1 MAHQPVSPGVDETT
15 TQGVVTT
22 PSYASFPLP
31 ASASHAKHGPAMTMD
46 DSTRSHVR
54 SPTPSDRSAAS
65 PTPARQ
71 HYAATPANVYPPPAY
86 VSSFGASQS
95 VSQRKRRMSDHESDD
110 EDQPV
115 RPDMD
120 FSDASLA
127 LLNGFLDHL
136 LYSIL
141 LQARSTTLTVL
152 RPAVTE
158 VLRSRL
164 ASEAIASADEE
175 LSELLAGGEEEED
188 ELNQKQTVSE
198 RLRKWDTELVW
209 KRTRLRVMV
218 YIRFGDIEDED
229 EERFVR
235 EDQLFK
241 TGDRRFSHSTGL
253 VSWAAAIFLTSIL
266 EYVAEQLLQVTV
278 QAAEN
283 RAQRLSRTLSA
294 TTSASGHVTPVED
307 LVVHEHDMEKAAVL
321 HKTAGRLWRQWRKS
335 SRSYAV
341 ASPTPTHDPSGRPN
355 GSFRTSSGGHING
368 AATKSRQNSVGAT
381 EPGSTMDESR
391 PISRMMQADQDLSDD
406 EAANDV
412 VDPQHILAADIPLPM
427 ADEQRDIEDINDP
440 EHVIAARIP
449 LPLADEKRDIEDIE
463 YPEHVFAAG
472 IALPMIDE
480 KRDVDEIEVPGLAQ
494 DPDTFDD
501 DESEEVVAPRR
512 NSWAGAVSVLGALS
526 NAVDVPASHAEGE
539 GHTEPAIEA
548 PVSEHLATTKRL
560 AILRARSSSAPHPQ
574 PKLSPRVQP
583 ETTNKLTAEAEA
595 GNVGKGE
602 RPQEEDHP
610 PSSEASEVSARN
622 QEVSHAAV
630 APGEATLSND
640 AMPVGHGSVP
650 AAAAVEPESHS
661 SKINSIE
668 ELRDTDRNAR
678 VEERNNA
685 VAVGA
690 LEQIDKRDSQKALQD
705 MKRLSLPAGQ
715 NLVRRSMMQQTG
727 EDVPRM
733 AKRMSLTQAVLIR
746 PRSEEPQVPSPAVS
760 LAASRESTRSD
771 GPNEEKIGDIGLA
784 RTSDTAVSSST
795 KGESDEG
802 VYSAR
807 DSFINPAPRR
817 PTRIVL
823 GDSPASSTS
832 SLRNSRSLHQED
844 EKETTTLSPETFLKR
859 RSLSAKGAKQ
869 IKKLNLV
876 DAQPSHDQ
884 IRLPTP
890 KSPVRMS
897 ASDSSLY
904 ANAPVSPIP
913 DKPPSPWRQSFSAA
927 IKETT
932 QWASSSKKSA
942 SDPEASGPVHD
953 HPALQKKSQ
962 TSLKDAE
969 SSQPLTSASIRGPED
984 FEMFVQG
991 GDTVKYTL
999 TPESVRDDPVSIRN
1013 DLQAM
1018 CLIDRP
1024 QSPPAAVPK
1033 TPRSAE
1039 KQPTSPKKT
1048 SPSDEDSRVGRSQAA
1063 RQATGADA
1071 GGGAA
1076 DERARS
1082 PPSNKDKRR
1091 SISRPPVRNTSV
1103 HKKSGLM
1110 AREPQVVTEST
1121 RDFADFI
1128 RSTGPDREPELRP
1141 LLSHRSTTSLQLLRD
1156 AHSSGSR
1163 SQSPAPSRAR
1173 SMSRSNIEAED
1184 LPPVPI
1190 MPPPIPAGGRI
1201 RSNMQPRAPTQT
1213 AENGTAELID
1223 FIRNGPMTSGAAEVG
1238 DKRQHRI
1245 SRSVAPFRTTMDS
1258 DQMQEWGERYTPQP
1272 DLKINTNLAGR
1283 PNDSSARSGPS
1294 SHNSY
1299 QNSASSRPILLR
1311 NSASTTQDTAQPAY
1325 GDQPPRLTTLI
1336 PRTVQQVSATPT
1348 DATGKTRYRN
1358 KDPYAIDFDDL
1369 DDDDDDLLT
1378 ALPKGRQREQE
1389 SLIDFLRNSEPPA
1402 TNNSRSTSTAN
1413 NSAFPVSTRPGN
1425 TPQGLQTFGA
1435 DAVSYGRKGS
1445 LPKNDGPQ
1453 PARTTPAVR
1462 SNGTA
1467 TIAVGPITKPRPNF
1481 GVPDRDADYT
1491 GPGGT
1496 RDLADFFK
1504 HSAPPSASNDT
1515 MSRSAPRSES
1525 KGSIANSKSSITS
1538 SQKRSRMSFLG
1549 GGMSSIF
1556 GRGSRKAYLDM

>member
-1 MAHQPVSPGVDETT
+1 MG
-15 TQGVVTT
+15 
-22 PSYASFPLP
+22 
-31 ASASHAKHGPAMTMD
+31 
-46 DSTRSHVR
+46 DSTRSNAM
-54 SPTPSDRSAAS
+54 SPTPSDRSAAAS
-65 PTPARQ
+65 PNSARQ
-71 HYAATPANVYPPPAY
+71 HHAATPANVYPPPAY
-86 VSSFGASQS
+86 VSPFGASQS
-95 VSQRKRRMSDHESDD
+95 VSQRKRRMSDLESDD
-110 EDQPV
+110 EDQPA
-115 RPDMD
+115 RQDMD

-188 ELNQKQTVSE
+188 ELNQKQSVSE
-198 RLRKWDTELVW
+198 RQRRWDTELVW

-235 EDQLFK
+235 EDELFK

-266 EYVAEQLLQVTV
+266 EYVAEQLLQVAA
-278 QAAEN
+278 QAADN
-283 RAQRLSRTLSA
+283 RARRLSRTSRV
-294 TTSASGHVTPVED
+294 TTSASDQVTPVEG

-335 SRSYAV
+335 SRGYAV
-341 ASPTPTHDPSGRPN
+341 ASPTPTNDRSTRPN
-355 GSFRTSSGGHING
+355 GSSRNTSGDHING
-368 AATKSRQNSVGAT
+368 AAINPRQSSVGAT
-381 EPGSTMDESR
+381 ESGSTMDESR
-391 PISRMMQADQDLSDD
+391 PTSRMMPGDKDLVDD
-406 EAANDV
+406 EPGNDVDYPEHVLAAN
-412 VDPQHILAADIPLPM
+412 IPLPM
-427 ADEQRDIEDINDP
+427 ADEQRDIEEINDP

-449 LPLADEKRDIEDIE
+449 LPMADEKRDIEDIE
-463 YPEHVFAAG
+463 CPEHVIAA
-472 IALPMIDE
+472 ACPLPLIDE
-480 KRDVDEIEVPGLAQ
+480 KRDVDEIEVPGLAR
-494 DPDTFDD
+494 DPDEFDD
-501 DESEEVVAPRR
+501 EEFEELVAPRR
-512 NSWAGAVSVLGALS
+512 SSWAGLL
-526 NAVDVPASHAEGE
+526 ASPVTTGTVTSQVEFGE
-539 GHTEPAIEA
+539 HTDSAIDTSIPEQ
-548 PVSEHLATTKRL
+548 PVNTKPSTTS
-560 AILRARSSSAPHPQ
+560 RARSSSAPNPP
-574 PKLSPRVQP
+574 PKRSPRIHP
-583 ETTNKLTAEAEA
+583 STTNDLTADA
-595 GNVGKGE
+595 GAGDVRASDRAQDVENGVE
-602 RPQEEDHP
+602 
-610 PSSEASEVSARN
+610 SEALEIPAPKREVN
-622 QEVSHAAV
+622 QPSNNEIGMGQESLPAAV
-630 APGEATLSND
+630 AAASASG
-640 AMPVGHGSVP
+640 VV
-650 AAAAVEPESHS
+650 AAAAVQSGS
-661 SKINSIE
+661 RLSKPNSTE
-668 ELRDTDRNAR
+668 ELDARNRGSAI
-678 VEERNNA
+678 VERNIA
-685 VAVGA
+685 ADAGA
-690 LEQIDKRDSQKALQD
+690 PEQIDKRDSQKALQD
-705 MKRLSLPAGQ
+705 MKRMSLPAGQ
-715 NLVRRSMMQQTG
+715 NLVRRSTMQQKG
-727 EDVPRM
+727 EDTPRV

-746 PRSEEPQVPSPAVS
+746 PPSNKDQLPSPGVS
-760 LAASRESTRSD
+760 HDASRDFARSD
-771 GPNEEKIGDIGLA
+771 GADEDQTSDIGLA
-784 RTSDTAVSSST
+784 KTSDTAFSSPT

-802 VYSAR
+802 VYPAR
-807 DSFINPAPRR
+807 DDFTNQAPRR
-817 PTRIVL
+817 TTCIVL
-823 GDSPASSTS
+823 GDLPVSSTS
-832 SLRNSRSLHQED
+832 SFKNSPPLQQEEEED
-844 EKETTTLSPETFLKR
+844 TTTLSPESFLKR
-859 RSLSAKGAKQ
+859 RSLSAKGVKQ
-869 IKKLNLV
+869 VQHLNLV
-876 DAQPSHDQ
+876 DAQALQDQ
-884 IRLPTP
+884 SKLSTP
-890 KSPVRMS
+890 KSPIRMS
-897 ASDSSLY
+897 ASDSSIY
-904 ANAPVSPIP
+904 ANGPVSPIS

-942 SDPEASGPVHD
+942 LEPESNGPVHD
-953 HPALQKKSQ
+953 HPALQKKASRSQ
-962 TSLKDAE
+962 TSLKETE
-969 SSQPLTSASIRGPED
+969 SLQPLTSASIRGPED

-999 TPESVRDDPVSIRN
+999 TPESVRDDPST
-1013 DLQAM
+1013 
-1018 CLIDRP
+1018 
-1024 QSPPAAVPK
+1024 PAAVPK

-1039 KQPTSPKKT
+1039 TQPSSPKKT
-1048 SPSDEDSRVGRSQAA
+1048 SPLQSPVEDARVGRSQAA

-1071 GGGAA
+1071 SAGAA

-1082 PPSNKDKRR
+1082 PTSNRDKRR

-1103 HKKSGLM
+1103 HKRSGLM
-1110 AREPQVVTEST
+1110 AREPQVLTEST

-1141 LLSHRSTTSLQLLRD
+1141 LLSNRSTTSLQLLRD

-1184 LPPVPI
+1184 LPPVPVV
-1190 MPPPIPAGGRI
+1190 PPPMPAGNRV

-1213 AENGTAELID
+1213 AEDGTAELID
-1223 FIRNGPMTSGAAEVG
+1223 FIRNGPLSSGIAESG
-1238 DKRQHRI
+1238 DKRHHRI

-1272 DLKINTNLAGR
+1272 DLKINTSMGGPVNNA
-1283 PNDSSARSGPS
+1283 SARSVPS

-1299 QNSASSRPILLR
+1299 RNSATSRSALLQNSAG
-1311 NSASTTQDTAQPAY
+1311 TTQDVTQPAY
-1325 GDQPPRLTTLI
+1325 GDQPPRLTTVI
-1336 PRTVQQVSATPT
+1336 PRSVQQAFPTPT
-1348 DATGKTRYRN
+1348 EGTGKTRYWN

-1369 DDDDDDLLT
+1369 DDDDDDFFT

-1389 SLIDFLRNSEPPA
+1389 SLIDFLRNSEPPD
-1402 TNNSRSTSTAN
+1402 TNNSRSNSNAN
-1413 NSAFPVSTRPGN
+1413 NSASPASARLGN

-1453 PARTTPAVR
+1453 AARATPAVR

-1504 HSAPPSASNDT
+1504 HSAPPSSSGSN
-1515 MSRSAPRSES
+1515 MLRSAQRSDS
-1525 KGSIANSKSSITS
+1525 KASISNSKSSITS

>member
-22 PSYASFPLP
+22 PF
-31 ASASHAKHGPAMTMD
+31 
-46 DSTRSHVR
+46 TRSHAM

-65 PTPARQ
+65 PIPARQ
-71 HYAATPANVYPPPAY
+71 HHAATPANFYPPPAY
-86 VSSFGASQS
+86 VSSFGASQA

-115 RPDMD
+115 RQDMD
-120 FSDASLA
+120 FSDASLS
-127 LLNGFLDHL
+127 LVNGFLDHL
-136 LYSIL
+136 LHSIL

-175 LSELLAGGEEEED
+175 LAELLAGGEEEED
-188 ELNQKQTVSE
+188 ELNQKQSVSE

-235 EDQLFK
+235 EGQLFN
-241 TGDRRFSHSTGL
+241 TSDRRFSHSTGL

-266 EYVAEQLLQVTV
+266 EYVAEQLLQVAA

-283 RAQRLSRTLSA
+283 RARRLSRTSRA
-294 TTSASGHVTPVED
+294 TTPASGHATPVEG

-335 SRSYAV
+335 SRSYYAV
-341 ASPTPTHDPSGRPN
+341 APPTPTHHPSDRPN
-355 GSFRTSSGGHING
+355 GG
-368 AATKSRQNSVGAT
+368 ATTKPRQSSVGAA
-381 EPGSTMDESR
+381 ESGSTMVESR
-391 PISRMMQADQDLSDD
+391 PISRMMQADQHLSDP
-406 EAANDV
+406 EAANGV
-412 VDPQHILAADIPLPM
+412 VDPEHVLAARISLPM
-427 ADEQRDIEDINDP
+427 ADEQRDIEDMNDP
-440 EHVIAARIP
+440 EHVIAARVP
-449 LPLADEKRDIEDIE
+449 LPLDDAMRDIEDIE
-463 YPEHVFAAG
+463 HPEHVIAAG
-472 IALPMIDE
+472 VALPMIDE
-480 KRDVDEIEVPGLAQ
+480 KRDVDEIEVPGLAR

-501 DESEEVVAPRR
+501 EDFEQIVVPRR
-512 NSWAGAVSVLGALS
+512 NSWAGAVPVLGASS
-526 NAVDVPASHAEGE
+526 NAVEAPASYAEGDE
-539 GHTEPAIEA
+539 HTEPAIEA
-548 PVSEHLATTKRL
+548 PVSEYLATTKPL
-560 AILRARSSSAPHPQ
+560 TISRARSSSAPHPQ

-583 ETTNKLTAEAEA
+583 DTTNEPTAEAGA
-595 GNVGKGE
+595 RTVGQGE
-602 RPQEEDHP
+602 TVQEEE
-610 PSSEASEVSARN
+610 SSPTLEASEVSAHE
-622 QEVSHAAV
+622 QEVNHV
-630 APGEATLSND
+630 AGATGEATSSND
-640 AMPVGHGSVP
+640 AIAVSHGSIP
-650 AAAAVEPESHS
+650 AASAESESHLS
-661 SKINSIE
+661 RTNSIE
-668 ELRDTDRNAR
+668 ELGANRNAP

-685 VAVGA
+685 MGVGA

-705 MKRLSLPAGQ
+705 MKRLNLPAGQ

-727 EDVPRM
+727 EDGPRM

-746 PRSEEPQVPSPAVS
+746 PRSDEPRLPSPAVS
-760 LAASRESTRSD
+760 HAASGESTRSD
-771 GPNEEKIGDIGLA
+771 GPDEEKTGDIGLA

-795 KGESDEG
+795 KGDSDEG

-807 DSFINPAPRR
+807 DSFTNPAPRR

-832 SLRNSRSLHQED
+832 SLKNSPPLQQED
-844 EKETTTLSPETFLKR
+844 EKETSTLSPESFLKR
-859 RSLSAKGAKQ
+859 RSLSAKGVKQ
-869 IKKLNLV
+869 TPKLNIV
-876 DAQPSHDQ
+876 NTQPPHDQ
-884 IRLPTP
+884 TRSTP
-890 KSPVRMS
+890 KSTVRMS

-904 ANAPVSPIP
+904 ANGPVSPIS
-913 DKPPSPWRQSFSAA
+913 DKPPSPWRQSFSVA

-932 QWASSSKKSA
+932 QWASSSKKPA
-942 SDPEASGPVHD
+942 LDPEPSGPVHD

-962 TSLKDAE
+962 TSLTEAE
-969 SSQPLTSASIRGPED
+969 SLTPLTSASIRGPED

-999 TPESVRDDPVSIRN
+999 TPESVRDDP
-1013 DLQAM
+1013 
-1018 CLIDRP
+1018 P
-1024 QSPPAAVPK
+1024 PPSPVPK

-1048 SPSDEDSRVGRSQAA
+1048 SPSDEDSRMGRSQAA

-1071 GGGAA
+1071 GAGAA

-1082 PPSNKDKRR
+1082 PTSANRDKRR
-1091 SISRPPVRNTSV
+1091 SVSRPPITNTSV

-1141 LLSHRSTTSLQLLRD
+1141 LLSNRSTTSLQLLRD

-1184 LPPVPI
+1184 LPPVPVV
-1190 MPPPIPAGGRI
+1190 PPPIPAGSRI

-1223 FIRNGPMTSGAAEVG
+1223 FIRNGPTAEFG

-1258 DQMQEWGERYTPQP
+1258 EQMQEWGERYTPQP
-1272 DLKINTNLAGR
+1272 DLKINTNSARAPHDL
-1283 PNDSSARSGPS
+1283 SARSAPS
-1294 SHNSY
+1294 SHDSY
-1299 QNSASSRPILLR
+1299 RNSATSRSALLR
-1311 NSASTTQDTAQPAY
+1311 NSASTTQDTTQPAY
-1325 GDQPPRLTTLI
+1325 GDQPPRLTTVI
-1336 PRTVQQVSATPT
+1336 PPTVQQSIPTATNG
-1348 DATGKTRYRN
+1348 TGKTRYRN

-1369 DDDDDDLLT
+1369 DDDDDDLFT
-1378 ALPKGRQREQE
+1378 ALPTGRQREQE
-1389 SLIDFLRNSEPPA
+1389 SLIDFLRNSEPPE
-1402 TNNSRSTSTAN
+1402 TNNSRTTSTAN
-1413 NSAFPVSTRPGN
+1413 SSASPVSTRFGN

-1453 PARTTPAVR
+1453 PARTASAVR

-1467 TIAVGPITKPRPNF
+1467 TIAVGPITKPRPTF
-1481 GVPDRDADYT
+1481 GVHDRDADYT

-1504 HSAPPSASNDT
+1504 HSAPPSAPNDT
-1515 MSRSAPRSES
+1515 MSRSAQISDS
-1525 KGSIANSKSSITS
+1525 KASIANSKSSITS
-1538 SQKRSRMSFLG
+1538 SQKRSRLSFLG
-1549 GGMSSIF
+1549 GGMAGIF
-1556 GRGSRKAYLDM
+1556 GRGNRKAYLDM